1 MKLRDISFLVIGILI
16 TGIFVVTAK
25 PHSDYTQMYVRA
37 LKLVCNGE
45 WTHFGNV
52 TSGVVKHIPGSFL
65 TFLTGA
71 PMWIY
76 KSLYAPNILIFLLN
90 LLGLYL
96 FANVLKASYKK
107 EFEWTPLLIIFWI
120 NPWRLAESVLWNP
133 AYLPFLSILHLWA
146 SFKLRKEKSFLYSCI
161 LVLCVGFAFQ
171 IHLSAMILMILSG
184 LLFLKK
190 EIKVSFGGIALGCF
204 LVLLSFTPYALS
216 ALQHPEIYQELPTQA
231 SDYNNDHF
239 FLRNLIFVYPLLKTF
254 GYWIRFPS
262 LYIGRKPFTEI
273 KMSWIEPTGISGK
286 LLEYP
291 YKISL
296 AIGFVLTTI
305 IALWAFFSY
314 LEQGRVVLKKFK
326 IPALNSLASEKIQ
339 EASWLRRYFGL
350 SFLASLISTAIS
362 PVELNY
368 WQLLPCFPPALIALY
383 DLYIGKRHPKI
394 KLYFKYLS
402 IMFILHGFFTAME
415 SELQNYHFSFSNEM
429 QRMLSESFPKFFN

>member
-1 MKLRDISFLVIGILI
+1 MKLRDFSLLLIGILI
-16 TGIFVVTAK
+16 TGIVVVTAK
-25 PHSDYTQMYVRA
+25 PHNDYTQMYLRA
-37 LKLVCNGE
+37 LKLFTTGE
-45 WTHFGNV
+45 WTHYGNLS
-52 TSGVVKHIPGSFL
+52 SGIVKYIPGTLL
-65 TFLTGA
+65 TFLTVA

-76 KSLYAPNILIFLLN
+76 KSLYAPNVLIFLLN
-90 LLGLYL
+90 LLALYL
-96 FANVLKASYKK
+96 FANVLKGSYKK

-146 SFKLRKEKSFLYSCI
+146 SFKLRKEKSFMHSCI

-171 IHLSAMILMILSG
+171 IHLSAMILLILSG
-184 LLFLKK
+184 LLFLRK
-190 EIKVSFGGIALGCF
+190 EIKVSFGGIILGCF
-204 LVLLSFTPYALS
+204 LVLLSLVPYALT
-216 ALQHPEIYQELPTQA
+216 ALEHPEIYRELPGQS
-231 SDYNNDHF
+231 SDYNKNHF

-262 LYIGRKPFTEI
+262 IYIGRKPFTEL

-296 AIGFVLTTI
+296 AIGFILTTVI
-305 IALWAFFSY
+305 TLWAFLSY
-314 LEQGRVVLKKFK
+314 LEQGKVILKKFN
-326 IPALNSLASEKIQ
+326 IPALNSIASEKIQ

-350 SFLASLISTAIS
+350 SFLASLLSTAIS

-368 WQLLPCFPPALIALY
+368 WQLLPCFPLALIALY

-402 IMFILHGFFTAME
+402 IMFMLHGFFTALE
-415 SELQNYHFSFSNEM
+415 SELHNYRFSFSSEM
-429 QRMLSESFPKFFN
+429 QRILSESFPKFFN